1 MNRKPSE
8 SAVDRLIALASD
20 EKPGSKPD
28 NGKGNAP
35 TDLEAVPVFGEAALD
50 LEHNPMWKALLQFR
64 ALLPYVSRLLD
75 MSRGEPTP
83 ALTAELKHSVSEL
96 ANSQREL
103 RIVVQEQLV
112 QMKHIEEEITRT
124 REATERSASD
134 NSEVVDDVRS
144 MQSTVRKAAFSVGA
158 LLLVLIGL
166 LVWVLLK
173 VR

>member
-20 EKPGSKPD
+20 EKPGAKPD
-28 NGKGNAP
+28 NGKGNTP
-35 TDLEAVPVFGEAALD
+35 KDLEAVPAFGETALD

-75 MSRGEPTP
+75 MSRGDSTP
-83 ALTAELKHSVSEL
+83 ALTAELQHSVGDL

-124 REATERSASD
+124 REATERNASY
-134 NSEVVDDVRS
+134 NAEVVEDVRS

-158 LLLVLIGL
+158 LLVVLIGL
-166 LVWVLLK
+166 LAWIIIK